1 MDRPGIGNIAV
12 KFVEND
18 AKSGR
23 SSRDNQVV
31 GDVAGQ
37 GLTSVDDIDSAGGQI
52 ALVLALQGAHGSF
65 GYKKTADSPLPQ
77 SPGGAAGP

>member
-1 MDRPGIGNIAV
+1 MEQGLIEGLRTAGKP
-12 KFVEND
+12 
-18 AKSGR
+18 
-23 SSRDNQVV
+23 VV
-31 GDVAGQ
+31 GVERSDTDPSQIRFFSGQ